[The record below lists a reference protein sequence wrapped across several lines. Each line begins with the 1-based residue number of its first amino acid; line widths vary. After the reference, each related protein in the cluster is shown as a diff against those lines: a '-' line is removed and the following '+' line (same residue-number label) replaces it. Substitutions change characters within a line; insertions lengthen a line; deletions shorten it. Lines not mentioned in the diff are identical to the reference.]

1 MLIRVETT
9 VLFSHDTPET
19 HRIPCTK
26 YVIKYLKEKEG
37 IGYIKK
43 KKKRRNQIGL
53 FRKIC
58 T

>member
-9 VLFSHDTPET
+9 VLFSHNTPET

-37 IGYIKK
+37 IGYLKK
-43 KKKRRNQIGL
+43 KKKKSDWT
-53 FRKIC
+53 F
-58 T
+58 